1 MTLKV
6 RILQFLTKLLIILV
20 GLTMTWYIEK
30 WWFLLG
36 SCLVS
41 CAKWTKNL
49 ERYLI
54 QGLVAISE
62 GLLFLESL
70 GFSKTIEDELG
81 LPNNINL
88 PKMEKLKSM
97 KNLKKLFIGFL
108 SNTAEYQSIL
118 QREIPNLRKHGFHL
132 ERKLLTGKLTKVIT
146 WQEPTSL
153 YFISIYNTWKND

>member
-1 MTLKV
+1 M
-6 RILQFLTKLLIILV
+6 
-20 GLTMTWYIEK
+20 
-30 WWFLLG
+30 
-36 SCLVS
+36 VS

-97 KNLKKLFIGFL
+97 KNLKELFIGFL

-118 QREIPNLRKHGFHL
+118 EREIPNLRKHGFHL
-132 ERKLLTGKLTKVIT
+132 ERKLLTGQLTKVIT
-146 WQEPTSL
+146 WQEPRGRSQTT
-153 YFISIYNTWKND
+153 FTIGGGR